1 MTKWV
6 LTRTIVTFA
15 VFCGITAALGVAGQ
29 ATAKPKFAAI
39 TVDAKTGKILF
50 SRNADNHRYP
60 ASLTKVMTLYVLFQE
75 MRAGRIKKN
84 TKLLVSKFA
93 SKQQPSKLGLKA
105 GSWIT
110 ADNAIKALVTKSAN
124 DVAVVVAESIGG
136 SQKAFARRMTRTA
149 KQLGMTRTRFR
160 NASGLPNGSQVTTAR
175 DMATL
180 ALRIQRDFPQYYP
193 YFKIRKFVYKGR
205 TYYTHN
211 KLLGRY
217 KGTDGIKTG
226 YTRASGFNL
235 TSSVK
240 RNGRHLVGVV
250 MGGKSGRSRNKYMR
264 NMLTRAFKRVPRSQS
279 RAIASAAGRPPGLKR
294 SIAKPSAT
302 SPALLASPP
311 VPAPKPLTTQTA
323 IAPQSVT
330 PAPATA
336 PAPTIASTLAAV
348 PAANGL
354 PAIPAPPPPSKYAA
368 PIEPI
373 LIDMTKTAEQRAD
386 DTARQPTIEPAA
398 QKVEKP
404 APKRTTWSI
413 QIGAYATEDDA
424 KQRLTSMQKMGF
436 KHLRGKNPFTVAF
449 EKKNKVIYRARF
461 DGFDRKGARRT
472 CRALKRKSI
481 SCFAL
486 APAS

>member
-6 LTRTIVTFA
+6 LARTIFTFA
-15 VFCGITAALGVAGQ
+15 VFCCITAALGLAGP
-29 ATAKPKFAAI
+29 AAAKPKFAAI
-39 TVDAKTGKILF
+39 TIDAKTGKVLF
-50 SRNADNHRYP
+50 SRNADSHRYP
-60 ASLTKVMTLYVLFQE
+60 ASLTKVMTLYILFQE
-75 MRAGRIKKN
+75 MKAGRIKKN
-84 TKLLVSKFA
+84 TRLLVSKYA

-110 ADNAIKALVTKSAN
+110 AENAIKALVTKSAN

-136 SQKAFARRMTRTA
+136 TQKAFARRMTRTA
-149 KQLGMTRTRFR
+149 KQLGMTRSRFR

-180 ALRIQRDFPQYYP
+180 GLRIQRDFPQYYS

-205 TYYTHN
+205 TYRTHN

-226 YTRASGFNL
+226 YIRASGFNL

-240 RNGRHLVGVV
+240 RDGRHLIGVV
-250 MGGKSGRSRNKYMR
+250 MGAKSGRSRNKYMQK
-264 NMLTRAFKRVPRSQS
+264 MLTKAFKRVPKRSS
-279 RAIASAAGRPPGLKR
+279 RALAPTAGRPPGLKKTQ
-294 SIAKPSAT
+294 AQPA
-302 SPALLASPP
+302 SPGLITSPP

-323 IAPQSVT
+323 NAPQSV
-330 PAPATA
+330 AP
-336 PAPTIASTLAAV
+336 PPTIASTLATV

-354 PAIPAPPPPSKYAA
+354 PAIPAPPAPSKFAA

-373 LIDMTKTAEQRAD
+373 LIDMTKTAQQSAAA
-386 DTARQPTIEPAA
+386 TAGQPVVQPAA
-398 QKVEKP
+398 QDLKRPAAKP
-404 APKRTTWSI
+404 STWSI
-413 QIGAYATEDDA
+413 QIGAYATENDA
-424 KQRLTSMQKMGF
+424 KQRLTSMQKMGL
-436 KHLRGKNPFTVAF
+436 KHLSGKNPFTVAF

-461 DGFDRKGARRT
+461 DGFDRKSARKT

-486 APAS
+486 APTS

>member
-6 LTRTIVTFA
+6 LARTIGTFA
-15 VFCGITAALGVAGQ
+15 VFCCITAALGLAGP

-39 TVDAKTGKILF
+39 TIDAKTGKVLF
-50 SRNADNHRYP
+50 SRNADSRRYP
-60 ASLTKVMTLYVLFQE
+60 ASLTKVMTLYIVFQE
-75 MRAGRIKKN
+75 MKAGRIKKN
-84 TKLLVSKFA
+84 TRLLVSKHA

-110 ADNAIKALVTKSAN
+110 VDNAIKALVTKSAN

-160 NASGLPNGSQVTTAR
+160 NASGLPDRSQVTTAR

-180 ALRIQRDFPQYYP
+180 GLRIQRDFPQYYS

-226 YTRASGFNL
+226 YIRASGFNL

-240 RNGRHLVGVV
+240 RNGRHLIGVV
-250 MGGKSGRSRNKYMR
+250 MGAKSGRSRNKYMQ
-264 NMLTRAFKRVPRSQS
+264 NMLTKAFKRVPKRNS
-279 RAIASAAGRPPGLKR
+279 RALALTAGRPPGYT
-294 SIAKPSAT
+294 KPKAAV
-302 SPALLASPP
+302 SPGLVASPP
-311 VPAPKPLTTQTA
+311 LPAPKPLTTQTA
-323 IAPQSVT
+323 TAPQ
-330 PAPATA
+330 PAA
-336 PAPTIASTLAAV
+336 PAPTIASALAAV

-354 PAIPAPPPPSKYAA
+354 PAIPAPPAPSKFAA

-373 LIDMTKTAEQRAD
+373 LIDMTKTAEQRTAAAD
-386 DTARQPTIEPAA
+386 TPPSNQDRKPAA
-398 QKVEKP
+398 TKP
-404 APKRTTWSI
+404 STWSI

-424 KQRLTSMQKMGF
+424 KQRLASMQKMGL
-436 KHLRGKNPFTVAF
+436 KQLNGKNPFTVAF

-461 DGFDRKGARRT
+461 DGFDKKSARKT

-486 APAS
+486 APTS